1 MQNHLCQILA
11 HYVVYIG
18 TKLNLPIGNDTERFI
33 LEGAPRRWHKEG
45 IFLWSNASKHD
56 QQLEGMIR
64 NNCNNTFLCSHNKT
78 ADIFTF
84 NNISNLNFVPSDP
97 HELPSISK
105 LSTPELP
112 YLSARGVANFSSVG
126 NPVQLPEP
134 SQPINDTD
142 MPISALNDSLLMSNP
157 FSCWEPSSSPRPKSR
172 CNNFCYIQPA
182 PGQNST
188 PLSTSKGHGSDDQRN
203 WDLLMQFGSSQQQG
217 INAATLSKQP
227 DKQIPACKLLEC
239 SKSFSYGGNY

>member
-1 MQNHLCQILA
+1 MARDTPPNFRRCKIIYVRYWPIMWYISAQSSIYQSVTILRGSFSKA
-11 HYVVYIG
+11 HPEDGI
-18 TKLNLPIGNDTERFI
+18 K
-33 LEGAPRRWHKEG
+33 KEYFYG
-45 IFLWSNASKHD
+45 QML
-56 QQLEGMIR
+56 
-64 NNCNNTFLCSHNKT
+64 HNKT